1 MSVLRMHVS
10 NLIDIDYMVA
20 PDLHVGVTS
29 TQALNGYKSYGVITR
44 AIGSTGDV
52 MQVQYCPDG
61 SEFHRRR
68 TGAVWSEWSAG
79 VMNYEYAGKMVFDY
93 VLGKP
98 LWISDVKP
106 YVVSQ
111 RRLTIITPLVIGAF
125 SITCGPATSDNAN
138 CSFVIG
144 SQSTTFAVASTDT
157 GADIAATLAAAKP
170 LGYTATIEGSTV
182 TFTREGDPRGD
193 LLAGTEISI
202 VDDGSGATY
211 VMGSHDTEPQTLAGD
226 ITVQLTL
233 DSEVVTLT
241 VVNDSSAYFIVEEL
255 AALFADDSEWDT
267 EVSHGA
273 TDSILFTA
281 KTAGVKSAMSVDVGV
296 TLVYRSIEEEV
307 VGSASVFVDA
317 TGQVVY
323 E

>member
-1 MSVLRMHVS
+1 MHVS

-68 TGAVWSEWSAG
+68 TGAVWSEWFAG
-79 VMNYEYAGKMVFDY
+79 VMTYEYPGKMVFDH

-106 YVVSQ
+106 YVASQ
-111 RRLTIITPLVIGAF
+111 RRLTVHTPMIIGAF

-144 SQSTTFAVASTDT
+144 AESVTFAVASTDT
-157 GADIAATLAAAKP
+157 GADIATKLADINP
-170 LGYTATIEGSTV
+170 VGYTGTVEGSTV
-182 TFTREGDPRGD
+182 TFTRVSEGILVGR
-193 LLAGTEISI
+193 EISI
-202 VDDGSGATY
+202 VDDVSGATY
-211 VMGSHDTEPQTLAGD
+211 VMGSADTEPQTLAGD
-226 ITVQLTL
+226 ITVLLTQE
-233 DSEVVTLT
+233 SEVVTLT
-241 VVNDSSAYFIVEEL
+241 VTKDQSAYFIVDAL
-255 AALFADDSEWDT
+255 AALFADNTEWDT

-281 KTAGVKSAMSVDVGV
+281 KTAGVKSDMSVDAGV
-296 TLVYRSIEEEV
+296 TDVYLSIEEEV

-317 TGQVVY
+317 TGQTVY